1 MALHVCFLGAAGVPA
16 AGSRDGPTSGGHM
29 NALDILAE
37 RGFLYQLTD
46 AASLR
51 RCLDERCVTFYVGF
65 DPTGSSLHI
74 GHLLPVMAMRWLQ
87 QCGHRVIAL
96 VGGGTAM
103 VGDPSGKTEARPVL
117 SLEEIDANA
126 ESLKAQLS
134 RFLDFSSDERAVL
147 LNNAAWLRGLNYI
160 EFLRDIGR
168 HFSVNRMLA
177 AESVKIRLEA
187 GLSFLEF
194 NYMLLQAYDF
204 YVLRRDHNCEL
215 QLGGQDQWGNIVAWV
230 DLTRRMLGQE
240 VFGATLP
247 LLLKSDGEKFGKTA
261 VGAVWLDL
269 ERTSAYD
276 YYQFWRNVEDAEV
289 PRLLAFFTALPMVE
303 VRRLGALTAPAINR
317 AKEILAFEATL
328 LAHGFEAARQS
339 YLAAGGE
346 FGFAA
351 AAAQVETSSRICE
364 VQAGAAAES
373 IPTQVLAV
381 GDVASGMPV
390 VKLLVAVG
398 LAQSNGEGRRLI
410 QGGGCYLNDTRVTD
424 DLQVVTN
431 ADLRGG
437 ELFVRAGKK
446 NRRRVVVEG

>member
-1 MALHVCFLGAAGVPA
+1 
-16 AGSRDGPTSGGHM
+16 M
-29 NALDILAE
+29 NALDILEE

-87 QCGHRVIAL
+87 QCGHRAIAL

-117 SLEEIDANA
+117 SLAEIDANA
-126 ESLKAQLS
+126 ECLKAQLA
-134 RFLDFSSDERAVL
+134 RFLDFSSAERAVL
-147 LNNAAWLRGLNYI
+147 VNNATWLRELKYI

-177 AESVKIRLEA
+177 AESVKIRLET

-204 YVLRRDHNCEL
+204 YILRRDHQCDL
-215 QLGGQDQWGNIVAWV
+215 QLGGQDQWGNIVAGV
-230 DLTRRMLGQE
+230 DLTRRLVGQE

-261 VGAVWLDL
+261 SGAVWLDL
-269 ERTSAYD
+269 ARTSAYD

-289 PRLLAFFTALPMVE
+289 PKLLAFFTVLPMPE
-303 VRRLGALTAPAINR
+303 VRRLGALSAPAINR

-339 YLAAGGE
+339 YLAACGE
-346 FGFAA
+346 FGFADRDGRI
-351 AAAQVETSSRICE
+351 ETSSRIRE
-364 VQAGAAAES
+364 VEAGEVAES
-373 IPTQVLAV
+373 IPTQALPAADLESGVLL
-381 GDVASGMPV
+381 
-390 VKLLVAVG
+390 VKLLVTVG

-424 DLQVVTN
+424 EQRLVTR
-431 ADLRGG
+431 ADLSGG

-446 NRRRVVVEG
+446 NRRRVVVVG